1 MYRLVGANSRR
12 LSVSRLQGTNR
23 SGIEGGGSRS
33 DRSRPRGY
41 EEGCAGSQGRVR
53 AGRQTLVAGH
63 AATSVGGRAL
73 KRGEGGLR
81 PLSLRSEIAMWILF
95 KRAPRPDAP
104 YWPGRNWLAAL
115 DAVAWPAAWALG
127 VTHAPIPTGI
137 VGILVIACAAL
148 SAASRLQ
155 QALLRNERYRFTTWR
170 WGKLVVGLLL
180 LGWILKSMTAA

>member
-1 MYRLVGANSRR
+1 
-12 LSVSRLQGTNR
+12 
-23 SGIEGGGSRS
+23 
-33 DRSRPRGY
+33 
-41 EEGCAGSQGRVR
+41 
-53 AGRQTLVAGH
+53 
-63 AATSVGGRAL
+63 
-73 KRGEGGLR
+73 
-81 PLSLRSEIAMWILF
+81 MWILF